1 MGGRGS
7 GINGTTGTTS
17 TDGAAR
23 RRPRRLMR
31 RVLIVVAALIVVG
44 VVAFGGLLL
53 VTPSVGNARAL
64 ARAQDRAHHAAFPG
78 PPVPARFAAAIEST
92 EDHRFGYEPG
102 IDPFAIARV
111 TASWL
116 TGGGASD
123 QGGATIYQQ
132 LAKLLYTR
140 ERSGPAAE
148 LEQVGLAVKLFMTYS
163 SQQILQMYADVAYF
177 GNNDYGLAAA
187 SCGYFGVPPA
197 SISWPQAALLAG
209 LVQGPSADDP
219 LQHPGQA
226 RQREVHVVGRLAA
239 TGEITQHQADV
250 ALAQPLA
257 RLISGAGDAGSR
269 CAA

>member
-92 EDHRFGYEPG
+92 EDHRFATQLG
-102 IDPFAIARV
+102 IA
-111 TASWL
+111 T
-116 TGGGASD
+116 
-123 QGGATIYQQ
+123 QGGQQ
-132 LAKLLYTR
+132 PEMRMASTENAHLNLEPPR
-140 ERSGPAAE
+140 RPHPEWIPRS
-148 LEQVGLAVKLFMTYS
+148 
-163 SQQILQMYADVAYF
+163 
-177 GNNDYGLAAA
+177 
-187 SCGYFGVPPA
+187 
-197 SISWPQAALLAG
+197 
-209 LVQGPSADDP
+209 
-219 LQHPGQA
+219 
-226 RQREVHVVGRLAA
+226 AA
-239 TGEITQHQADV
+239 TAAPRT
-250 ALAQPLA
+250 
-257 RLISGAGDAGSR
+257 SR
-269 CAA
+269 TWR